1 MASAYGGAGYGYG
14 SSATNP
20 EETEYKSRKG
30 YFLKDLARSFSQALG
45 ETGTAATGKLLHY
58 TADFITSGGLP
69 LWQRLCWDYAFD
81 HIGIASPR
89 IFHYLNRRFR
99 DIDAANARLPFE
111 AFCGNAQVQRQTA
124 EVVIVLQ
131 GQPRKTKVRPPPV
144 PQDTHENE
152 GWLASVIR
160 ASDKAAVRKV
170 WSGTQDSP
178 EMLHAANEMATAITE
193 GATER
198 ALFWMR
204 WVMEEDALQRKKL
217 GAGLS
222 NCDRGPATLPSKQR
236 TAVGFF
242 ICSVLA
248 EIYKEFAELGM
259 VRLHEEFQQLLDLYR
274 TTDGTIQPRRKMDC
288 LILMVNILT
297 EVPRWK
303 VPAAPSLVQ
312 DPTVV
317 ARAADQAPNFYREL
331 LMLPATAKPMPK
343 TVGSLAQKRVKP
355 TNEKTDKIASQLE
368 AMDQLM
374 MNMYG
379 GF

>member
-1 MASAYGGAGYGYG
+1 MASAYGGAGHEPA
-14 SSATNP
+14 S
-20 EETEYKSRKG
+20 EEYKSRKG
-30 YFLKDLARSFSQALG
+30 YFLKDLARSFTQALG
-45 ETGTAATGKLLHY
+45 ETGAAATGKLLHY
-58 TADFITSGGLP
+58 TADFITSNGLP

-89 IFHYLNRRFR
+89 IFLYMVRRFR
-99 DIDAANARLPFE
+99 EIDALNARLPFE
-111 AFCGNAQVQRQTA
+111 SFCVNSQVQQQTA
-124 EVVIVLQ
+124 EVVIILQ
-131 GQPRKTKVRPPPV
+131 GQPRKTKIRPPPV

-152 GWLASVIR
+152 GWLASVVR
-160 ASDKAAVRKV
+160 SGDKAAVRKV

-193 GATER
+193 WATER
-198 ALFWMR
+198 ALFWLR
-204 WVMEEDALQRKKL
+204 WLLEEDAIQKKSM

-222 NCDRGPATLPSKQR
+222 RCDRGPATLPSKQR

-242 ICSVLA
+242 LCSVLA

-312 DPTVV
+312 DPVV
-317 ARAADQAPNFYREL
+317 LSRAVSQAPNFFREL
-331 LMLPATAKPMPK
+331 LMMPAPAKPMPK
-343 TVGSLAQKRVKP
+343 TVGSLAQKKIKAVDAK
-355 TNEKTDKIASQLE
+355 TEKISAQLE